1 VPTLV
6 YALCAITAL
15 LCAGL
20 LLRAYRQTRVRLLFW
35 SCLGFIGLGL
45 SNVLMFTDFV
55 IVPDTDL
62 SLVRAVMTCVSLSV
76 LLFGL
81 LWDGS

>member
-1 VPTLV
+1 VATLV
-6 YALCAITAL
+6 YALCAVTAL

-35 SCLGFIGLGL
+35 SSIGFSGLGL
-45 SNVLMFTDFV
+45 ANVLMFTDFV
-55 IVPDTDL
+55 IVPDADL
-62 SLVRAVMTCVSLSV
+62 SLLRSVVTCVSVGV